1 MGARSFIRCA
11 ARALVAAVVLDVGPV
26 FAQSE
31 SELLASNCFAC
42 HGPRGMSW
50 TDIPKLSGLSKD
62 KIVDSFKKF
71 RADALPAT
79 IMNRI
84 ARGYTDEQVEAI
96 ATYIEK
102 LNKAK

>member
-1 MGARSFIRCA
+1 MDARSFLRCA
-11 ARALVAAVVLDVGPV
+11 ALAAVAGLASAAGPA
-26 FAQSE
+26 FAQSDA
-31 SELLASNCFAC
+31 ELLASNCFAC
-42 HGPRGMSW
+42 HGPRGMSG
-50 TDIPKLSGLSKD
+50 TDIPKLSDVSKD

-71 RADALPAT
+71 RTDALTST

-84 ARGYTDEQVEAI
+84 AKGYTDEQVEAI